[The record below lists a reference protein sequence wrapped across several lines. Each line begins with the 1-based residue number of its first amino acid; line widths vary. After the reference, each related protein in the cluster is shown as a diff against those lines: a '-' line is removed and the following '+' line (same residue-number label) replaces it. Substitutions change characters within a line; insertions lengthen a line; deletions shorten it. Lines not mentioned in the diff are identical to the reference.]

1 LIFTSVEWMNT
12 TTTIHTFIRFLGFFN
27 IGTTRVAAV
36 DVAADDAE
44 TAAVFPAG
52 IVELVVTA
60 VVIVLWIL
68 VSRGDIVDD
77 EGTATPPPLPL
88 PVILFVE

>member
-1 LIFTSVEWMNT
+1 
-12 TTTIHTFIRFLGFFN
+12 LGFFN
-27 IGTTRVAAV
+27 IGTARVVAV

-44 TAAVFPAG
+44 TAAIFPAG

-60 VVIVLWIL
+60 AVIVLWIL
-68 VSRGDIVDD
+68 VSRGDIADD
-77 EGTATPPPLPL
+77 EGAAILPPLPPL